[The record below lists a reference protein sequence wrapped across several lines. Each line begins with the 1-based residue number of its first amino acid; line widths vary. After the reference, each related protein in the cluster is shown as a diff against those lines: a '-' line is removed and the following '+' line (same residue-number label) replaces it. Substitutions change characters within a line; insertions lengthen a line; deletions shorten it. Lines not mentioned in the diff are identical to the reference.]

1 MKEYRLDEYFDGF
14 MEDFGEPFESTP
26 ITEEVINTYRDKLPE
41 RLFTYWRGVGT
52 CGFGDGL
59 FWMTDPTQYQE
70 ILDNWLEGT
79 VFEERK
85 DLSVIAR
92 NAFGVLYV
100 WAKNKGIVLKIYPM
114 TNAINYFKENDKRS
128 FSSEKNNEDW
138 HMESFWGFTDLD
150 EGDYEDTNDKPL
162 FERALKKFGRLHTDE
177 MYGFSH
183 SPVMGGKE
191 ILENLDVVKLEIY
204 HDIAKQ
210 LGGVQIV
217 EIVA

>member
-26 ITEEVINTYRDKLPE
+26 ITEEVINTYGDKLPE

-59 FWMTDPTQYQE
+59 FWMTNPAQYQE

-79 VFEERK
+79 VFEDRK

-92 NAFGVLYV
+92 TAFGEIYV
-100 WAKNKGIVLKIYPM
+100 WAKNKGKIIE
-114 TNAINYFKENDKRS
+114 INPSLCTLYYFKENDENNFS
-128 FSSEKNNEDW
+128 FEVENKKIT
-138 HMESFWGFTDLD
+138 SFWAFSEVGDM
-150 EGDYEDTNDKPL
+150 DYEDTNDKLL
-162 FERALKKFGRLHTDE
+162 FEHALKKFGRLHADE

-191 ILENLDVVKLEIY
+191 VLENLDVVKLEIY

-210 LGGVQIV
+210 LGGIQIV
-217 EIVA
+217 TIEA

>member
-1 MKEYRLDEYFDGF
+1 MADYIFDEDFDGF

-26 ITEEVINTYRDKLPE
+26 ITEEVINAYQNKLPE

-59 FWMTDPTQYQE
+59 FWMTNPVEYQE

-79 VFEERK
+79 PFEKRI

-92 NAFGVLYV
+92 TAFGELYV
-100 WAKNKGIVLKIYPM
+100 WAKNKGKVIE
-114 TNAINYFKENDKRS
+114 INPSLCALYYFKENDEND
-128 FSSEKNNEDW
+128 FSLEEYNENW
-138 HMESFWGFTDLD
+138 HMESFWGSTTID

-162 FERALKKFGRLHTDE
+162 FARALKKFGRLHTDE